1 MYTKQFF
8 EFVEPYDRMK
18 SAVNAVLPRLVFFLP
33 DCWALIFNFT
43 PGTGKKFSA
52 YCWNWFF
59 FFDNTTSKKG
69 AKFLAPFNLFGC
81 NLSIISENYPNDF
94 NNKLKSD
101 VIRAAVTNLF
111 INLIEL

>member
-52 YCWNWFF
+52 YC
-59 FFDNTTSKKG
+59 
-69 AKFLAPFNLFGC
+69 
-81 NLSIISENYPNDF
+81 
-94 NNKLKSD
+94 
-101 VIRAAVTNLF
+101 
-111 INLIEL
+111 